1 MTQSQVYM
9 CPPIPFLSFFM
20 DFVLKPTLSDMS
32 IANPIFL
39 QILFA

>member
-1 MTQSQVYM
+1 MS
-9 CPPIPFLSFFM
+9 PHPIFVFM

-32 IANPIFL
+32 IAIPIFL